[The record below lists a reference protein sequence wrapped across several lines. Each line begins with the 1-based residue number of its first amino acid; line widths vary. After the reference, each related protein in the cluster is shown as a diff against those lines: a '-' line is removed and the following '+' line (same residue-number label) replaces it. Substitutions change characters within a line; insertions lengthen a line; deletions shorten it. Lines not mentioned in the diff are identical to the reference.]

1 MVSYAYYVS
10 TKTEGE
16 ADMTSAAQAT
26 SAAPAPTRGKPL
38 TIEDLDT
45 PAMVVDL
52 DRLQANIDELQAY
65 CDAHGLNNRPHIKT
79 HKVTYIAKM
88 QLDAGATG
96 IACQKLGE
104 VEVMVEA
111 GITGDIMLCYN
122 VMGASKLERLRAVS
136 QLTDIT
142 LTVDSEYTARGI
154 SAYADPNH
162 PINLVVELAMPNF
175 ERTGVPT
182 KEDALTLAKTID
194 KLPGVH
200 FRGLMMYPTTKPEQQ
215 ETTVAARDYFTQQG
229 MPVEIVSG
237 GGSVDF
243 HNLHKIPHATEV
255 RVGTFNYGDRNTV
268 GNGVMTYAQC
278 AQRIICTVVSKT
290 TQERVILDGGTKT
303 FTSDMPQIGDPR
315 STFCHI
321 IEYPEARM
329 FAQSEEHGHV
339 DVSQCERTP
348 EIGERVSVIANHA
361 CGATNNF
368 DEVAMHRNG
377 EVVANWPIWAR
388 GKIR

>member
-1 MVSYAYYVS
+1 
-10 TKTEGE
+10 
-16 ADMTSAAQAT
+16 MTSAAQAT
-26 SAAPAPTRGKPL
+26 DTMAAPALGKPL
-38 TIEDLDT
+38 TIDDLDT

-52 DRLQANIDELQAY
+52 DRLQANINELQSY

-122 VMGASKLERLRAVS
+122 VMGRQKLERLRAVS

-154 SAYADPNH
+154 SAFADPNH

-175 ERTGVPT
+175 ERTGVAT
-182 KEDALTLAKTID
+182 KEDALALGKVID

-215 ETTVAARDYFTQQG
+215 EAAAAAWEYFKEQG
-229 MPVEIVSG
+229 LPPEIVSG

-243 HNLHKIPHATEV
+243 HDLHRIPHATEV

-268 GNGVMTYAQC
+268 GNGVMTYEQC
-278 AQRIICTVVSKT
+278 AQHFICTVVSKPT
-290 TQERVILDGGTKT
+290 PERVILDGGTKT
-303 FTSDMPQIGDPR
+303 FTSDMPQVGDPR
-315 STFCHI
+315 SVFCHI
-321 IEYPEARM
+321 LEYPEARI

-339 DVSQCERTP
+339 DVSQCARTP
-348 EIGERVSVIANHA
+348 EIGERVSVIPNHA

-368 DEVAMHRNG
+368 DEVVMHRNG
-377 EVVANWPIWAR
+377 EVVAIWPIWAR

>member
-1 MVSYAYYVS
+1 
-10 TKTEGE
+10 
-16 ADMTSAAQAT
+16 
-26 SAAPAPTRGKPL
+26 
-38 TIEDLDT
+38 
-45 PAMVVDL
+45 
-52 DRLQANIDELQAY
+52 
-65 CDAHGLNNRPHIKT
+65 
-79 HKVTYIAKM
+79 
-88 QLDAGATG
+88 
-96 IACQKLGE
+96 
-104 VEVMVEA
+104 
-111 GITGDIMLCYN
+111 
-122 VMGASKLERLRAVS
+122 
-136 QLTDIT
+136 
-142 LTVDSEYTARGI
+142 
-154 SAYADPNH
+154 
-162 PINLVVELAMPNF
+162 MPNF

-182 KEDALTLAKTID
+182 KEDALALAKTID

-215 ETTVAARDYFTQQG
+215 ETAVAAWDYFKQQG

-278 AQRIICTVVSKT
+278 AQRIICTVVSKPT
-290 TQERVILDGGTKT
+290 PERVILDGGTKT
-303 FTSDMPQIGDPR
+303 FTSDMPQVGDPR